1 MPRDGSNSRCA
12 HAVAERGGTACFLP
26 GRVRVCQS
34 ASRLNVQF
42 VSPSPDTEISLLDCP
57 APITLNKPY
66 RACPLEEVFA
76 CLRSGVPS
84 QARLRRAA
92 AVPPARRG
100 NPAELTLQRAFG
112 IAATDGSTQKGDPA
126 GPPFQ
131 HDCNLAVKPRY
142 MSLVSSS
149 FSMIQLFARM
159 TGRRNT
165 RPRAN
170 EGTR

>member
-1 MPRDGSNSRCA
+1 MAATPDA
-12 HAVAERGGTACFLP
+12 HTQWLSEEVPHAFFRAGFM
-26 GRVRVCQS
+26 
-34 ASRLNVQF
+34 F
-42 VSPSPDTEISLLDCP
+42 VSQQAGSTCSSFLLP
-57 APITLNKPY
+57 PTQRLASSTALLLSTQTNRY
-66 RACPLEEVFA
+66 RACPPEEVLA

-92 AVPPARRG
+92 AAPPARRG

-112 IAATDGSTQKGDPA
+112 IAATARPTQKGDLA

>member
-34 ASRLNVQF
+34 TGRLNVQF
-42 VSPSPDTEISLLDCP
+42 DSPSPDTEISLLDCP

-66 RACPLEEVFA
+66 RACPPEEVFA